1 MKGETKR
8 KASDAKLRTSLASH
22 NTRTQYKLT
31 SSIIHFCILY
41 CNNFL
46 HCVVKGLG
54 VLAQCA
60 KPLVSFMGCIHDA
73 KVRAINY
80 SQS

>member
-1 MKGETKR
+1 MKNETK
-8 KASDAKLRTSLASH
+8 KEASNATPRATSLAPTY
-22 NTRTQYKLT
+22 NTRTT

>member
-8 KASDAKLRTSLASH
+8 KASNAIVETSLALIH
-22 NTRTQYKLT
+22 NTLDAMT
-31 SSIIHFCILY
+31 STTIHFCILY

-54 VLAQCA
+54 EFLRFAE
-60 KPLVSFMGCIHDA
+60 PLVSFMRCICNA

-80 SQS
+80 SKS